1 MYRKVKATEADIEQ
15 IWRSGTGKWWGILNR
30 VISEVFVEK
39 VKFEERLEGGEMA
52 SHGDVCGVM
61 WEWGIQVES
70 KPGQIPWSRLLL
82 ACSDPRNTRGDW
94 MMSGVNDGGIIGIV
108 SKVN

>member
-30 VISEVFVEK
+30 VIFVVFVEK

-70 KPGQIPWSRLLL
+70 KTR
-82 ACSDPRNTRGDW
+82 ANTVEQPAAWHVQTQETQVETG
-94 MMSGVNDGGIIGIV
+94 
-108 SKVN
+108 

>member
-1 MYRKVKATEADIEQ
+1 MYWKVKATEADIEQ
-15 IWRSGTGKWWGILNR
+15 SRRSGTGKWWGILNR
-30 VISEVFVEK
+30 VIVVFVEK

-61 WEWGIQVES
+61 WEWGIQVFRYS
-70 KPGQIPWSRLLL
+70 GKYPGAVCCL
-82 ACSDPRNTRGDW
+82 ACSDPRNTSGDW
-94 MMSGVNDGGIIGIV
+94 MMSGVNDGGIIGIT